1 MTDLTTLLQNMVT
14 TTPAPIQITQEP
26 IVQTQEDYKV
36 PKVDMMNQIG
46 LAIKRR

>member
-1 MTDLTTLLQNMVT
+1 MTDLTTLLQNMVI

-26 IVQTQEDYKV
+26 VVQTQEDYKV